1 MITINDK
8 NFIPYISYKQ
18 IQERIVSLSK
28 EIARDYKNEEV
39 HFICVLN
46 GSLFFTADLLKNY
59 PYNCVLHTVKCKSYE
74 GTESSG
80 KIEMQ
85 LEFNEGI
92 IGNHVIILE
101 DIIDTGF
108 TLNFLLNRIKK
119 FNIKS
124 IKIASLLV
132 KPDAL
137 KYPVTIDYTG
147 FVIPNKFVLGYGLDY
162 DGYGRNL
169 KDIYQLS
176 I

>member
-18 IQERIVSLSK
+18 IQDRIVSLSK
-28 EIARDYKNEEV
+28 EIAKDYKNEEV

-74 GTESSG
+74 GTQSTG
-80 KIEMQ
+80 NIEMQ
-85 LEFNEGI
+85 LDFDKGI

-101 DIIDTGF
+101 DIIDTGL
-108 TLNFLLNRIKK
+108 TLHHLLDRLKS
-119 FNIKS
+119 FNVKS
-124 IKIASLLV
+124 VKIASLLV
-132 KPDAL
+132 KPNAIQ
-137 KYPVTIDYTG
+137 YPLEIDYTG
-147 FVIPNKFVLGYGLDY
+147 FEIPNKFVLGYGLDY

-176 I
+176 N